1 MNRLRTLQLASIGQ
15 SSLGKK
21 SIGRRIRMGVRF
33 HEFAK
38 PHRNIFYIVEA
49 TVLPDPNSN
58 RLKTIRW
65 PGQWSSEHLARIVA
79 MDLVESRIVYE
90 ARVCKVT
97 VLGKA
102 EKER

>member
-1 MNRLRTLQLASIGQ
+1 MEVKFQ
-15 SSLGKK
+15 
-21 SIGRRIRMGVRF
+21 
-33 HEFAK
+33 EFAK
-38 PHRNIFYIVEA
+38 AHRDEFYMIEA

-65 PGQWSSEHLARIVA
+65 PGQWHSKGLAKIVA
-79 MDLVESRIVYE
+79 MDLAESHIVYE

-102 EKER
+102 VKEK